1 MEIKATPA
9 TPAGDVTSGER
20 EWEREWERQLI
31 IQNVRARETD
41 GSAFGAHDEAV
52 KKAAGS
58 RERH

>member
-1 MEIKATPA
+1 MEIKATPV
-9 TPAGDVTSGER
+9 TPAGDVTDGER
-20 EWEREWERQLI
+20 ERERERQLI